1 MHWHKIYDI
10 GSAIVLSSSVL
21 YAALPSWESFE
32 DWPRFQERY
41 KFVMIFVVKLASLN
55 VRSMLRPDIQATA
68 NAGGTATK

>member
-10 GSAIVLSSSVL
+10 GSGVVICASLI
-21 YAALPSWESFE
+21 YAAFPSWESFN
-32 DWPRFQERY
+32 DYPRFQSAY